1 MTWSRRRP
9 GAAEP
14 MRVVFFGTP
23 AFAVPTLEGLL
34 AAGHEV
40 AAVVTQPDRPQGR
53 SRSQLVPPAVKSAAC
68 AAGLTVLQPEKP
80 VGDVFAATL
89 RALHAE
95 VGVVVAYG
103 HILRPQVLEI
113 PARGMLNVHASL
125 LPALRGA
132 APIQWSIRN
141 GDDETGV
148 TIMQMEAGL
157 DSGPMFLQRRT
168 PIGPED
174 TSSTL
179 AERLSRLGAD
189 ALVETLA
196 LLAKD
201 AITAR
206 PQDHA
211 RATLAPKIG
220 RETARI
226 DWSEPAEVVDR
237 HIRAFDPLPG
247 AWAVVNGAEVK
258 LFGARTERAASSSGA
273 PASLDT
279 RLQSQPGCV
288 LAADSELHIACTVG
302 TIAVREVQPT
312 GRKRLS
318 VADWVRG
325 RGIATGARFE

>member
-1 MTWSRRRP
+1 
-9 GAAEP
+9 

-23 AFAVPTLEGLL
+23 AFAVPTLEALL

-53 SRSQLVPPAVKSAAC
+53 SRSQLVPPAVKRAAC
-68 AAGLTVLQPEKP
+68 AAGLAVHQPEKP
-80 VGDVFAATL
+80 VGDVFVATL
-89 RALHAE
+89 RALHAD

-103 HILRPQVLEI
+103 HILRPQVLDI
-113 PARGMLNVHASL
+113 PARGMINVHASL

-132 APIQWSIRN
+132 APIQWAIRN
-141 GDDETGV
+141 GDHETGV

-168 PIGPED
+168 PIRADD
-174 TSSTL
+174 TSATL
-179 AERLSRLGAD
+179 SGRLSQLGAE
-189 ALVETLA
+189 ALIETLA

-201 AITAR
+201 GVTAT

-211 RATLAPKIG
+211 HATLAPKIG

-237 HIRAFDPLPG
+237 HIRAFDPAPG

-258 LFGARTERAASSSGA
+258 LFGSRLESPESPVEGRAACESRPS
-273 PASLDT
+273 AS
-279 RLQSQPGCV
+279 PGTV
-288 LAADSELHIACTVG
+288 LAADGELHVACTVG
-302 TIAVREVQPT
+302 TIAVREVQPA
-312 GRKRLS
+312 GRKRQP

>member
-1 MTWSRRRP
+1 
-9 GAAEP
+9 

-23 AFAVPTLEGLL
+23 AFAVPTLEALL

-53 SRSQLVPPAVKSAAC
+53 SRSQLVAPPVKTAAC

-80 VGDVFAATL
+80 VGDVFLATL

-95 VGVVVAYG
+95 LGVVVAYG

-125 LPALRGA
+125 LPSLRGA
-132 APIQWSIRN
+132 APIQWAIRN

-157 DSGPMFLQRRT
+157 DSGPTFVQRRT
-168 PIGPED
+168 PIRPDD
-174 TSSTL
+174 TAATL
-179 AERLSRLGAD
+179 ADRLSHLGAE
-189 ALVETLA
+189 ALLETLA
-196 LLAKD
+196 LITKD
-201 AITAR
+201 GPAPV

-237 HIRAFDPLPG
+237 HVRAFDPAPG
-247 AWAVVNGAEVK
+247 AWAVVGDVEAK
-258 LFGARTERAASSSGA
+258 LFGSRVEAPVPGATFPGTVLRA
-273 PASLDT
+273 D
-279 RLQSQPGCV
+279 
-288 LAADSELHIACTVG
+288 DELSIACG
-302 TIAVREVQPT
+302 TGRIAVREVQPS
-312 GRKRLS
+312 GRKRQP

-325 RGIATGARFE
+325 RGIVAGARFT